1 MSDLTICIQYVGQ
14 FVDKQAI
21 VVIPKNVM
29 CYVEGHKEDTEYL
42 AVKPDTP
49 YRI

>member
-29 CYVEGHKEDTEYL
+29 YYGADLIEAQELADFHRIYL
-42 AVKPDTP
+42 
-49 YRI
+49 